1 MSSRIAT
8 RCNITQDI
16 QFDEAG
22 HYHPEP
28 KMETEQVLRVITQFG
43 AQIISICPGGGRR
56 NLFDEHILK
65 HFKMEES
72 SLQFSWEYI

>member
-22 HYHPEP
+22 HYHPDP

-43 AQIISICPGGGRR
+43 AQIISICAGREE
-56 NLFDEHILK
+56 EHV
-65 HFKMEES
+65 
-72 SLQFSWEYI
+72 